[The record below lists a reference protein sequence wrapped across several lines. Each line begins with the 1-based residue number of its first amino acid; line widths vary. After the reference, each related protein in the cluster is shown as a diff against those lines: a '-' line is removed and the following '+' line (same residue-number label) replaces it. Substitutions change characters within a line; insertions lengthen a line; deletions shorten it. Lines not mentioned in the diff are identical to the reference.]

1 MRKIYVTEKQLHEA
15 LGMSL
20 TSLSYFNNNENGASV
35 SQYDSEITVNGNITG
50 ETKTTMDKI
59 SKSKAPRSYFGARKR
74 MATINC
80 SIVSNK
86 TNLFETNQDLVDKT
100 YTIPDDLYTI
110 LKNNFNSVSNRRNID
125 GIKRLKNLINT
136 RTINTS
142 EMYRLKSDF
151 ERMDSKSEEYRLLG
165 GTKMKRWID
174 QQLKTATTM
183 SEHDK
188 EVRSEVFDEKNVYI
202 KPHEKP
208 GTGTAHTV
216 KKNNVQFNYE

>member
-20 TSLSYFNNNENGASV
+20 SYLNNSENGASA
-35 SQYDSEITVNGNITG
+35 SHYDSEITVNGNITG
-50 ETKTTMDKI
+50 DTETDTNKI
-59 SKSKAPRSYFGARKR
+59 AGEKAPRTPFGTRTR
-74 MATINC
+74 MTTINC
-80 SIVSNK
+80 SIDSNK
-86 TNLFETNQDLVDKT
+86 KKLFETNQELVDKT

-110 LKNNFNSVSNRRNID
+110 LKNNFNSVNSGHNID
-125 GIKRLKNLINT
+125 GIKRLKNLINA

-151 ERMDSKSEEYRLLG
+151 ERMDSKSDEYRLLG
-165 GTKMKRWID
+165 GTKMKRWIE

-183 SEHDK
+183 SKHSKDVK
-188 EVRSEVFDEKNVYI
+188 HMLGDTNAYI
-202 KPHEKP
+202 KKHQKT

>member
-20 TSLSYFNNNENGASV
+20 SYLNNNENGASA
-35 SQYDSEITVNGNITG
+35 SHYDSEITVNGNITG
-50 ETKTTMDKI
+50 ETETTMDKI

-80 SIVSNK
+80 SIDSNK
-86 TNLFETNQDLVDKT
+86 KKLFETNQDLVDKT

-110 LKNNFNSVSNRRNID
+110 LKNNFNSVSSRHNID
-125 GIKRLKNLINT
+125 GIKRIKNLINA
-136 RTINTS
+136 RVINTN

-151 ERMDSKSEEYRLLG
+151 ECMDSKSDVYKLLG
-165 GTKMKRWID
+165 GAKMKRWIE

-183 SEHDK
+183 SKHSKDVK
-188 EVRSEVFDEKNVYI
+188 HMLGDTNAYI
-202 KPHEKP
+202 KKHQKI

>member
-20 TSLSYFNNNENGASV
+20 SYLNNSENGASA
-35 SQYDSEITVNGNITG
+35 SHYDSEITVNGNVTG
-50 ETKTTMDKI
+50 ETETTMDKI

-80 SIVSNK
+80 SIDSNK
-86 TNLFETNQDLVDKT
+86 KKLFETNQDLVDKT
-100 YTIPDDLYTI
+100 YTIPNDLYDI
-110 LKNNFNSVSNRRNID
+110 LKNNFNSVSSRRNVD

-136 RTINTS
+136 RAINTS

-165 GTKMKRWID
+165 GTKMKRWIE

-183 SEHDK
+183 SKHSKDVKHELGDT
-188 EVRSEVFDEKNVYI
+188 NAYI
-202 KPHEKP
+202 KKHQKT

>member
-20 TSLSYFNNNENGASV
+20 SYLNNSENGASA
-35 SQYDSEITVNGNITG
+35 SHYDSEITVNGNITG
-50 ETKTTMDKI
+50 ETETTMDKI

-80 SIVSNK
+80 SIDSNK
-86 TNLFETNQDLVDKT
+86 KKLFETNQDLVDKT
-100 YTIPDDLYTI
+100 YTIPNDLYNI
-110 LKNNFNSVSNRRNID
+110 LKNNYTSIGKQHNIE
-125 GIKRLKNLINT
+125 GIKRLKNLINA
-136 RTINTS
+136 RVINTN

-151 ERMDSKSEEYRLLG
+151 ERMDSKSDEYRLLG
-165 GTKMKRWID
+165 GTKMKRWIE
-174 QQLKTATTM
+174 QQLKNATTM
-183 SEHDK
+183 SKHSKDVK
-188 EVRSEVFDEKNVYI
+188 HMLGDTNAYI
-202 KPHEKP
+202 KKHQKT

>member
-20 TSLSYFNNNENGASV
+20 SYLNNSENGASA
-35 SQYDSEITVNGNITG
+35 SHYDSEITVNGNITG
-50 ETKTTMDKI
+50 ETETTMDKI
-59 SKSKAPRSYFGARKR
+59 SKSKAPRNYFGARKR

-80 SIVSNK
+80 SIDFNK
-86 TNLFETNQDLVDKT
+86 KKLFETNQDLVDKT

-110 LKNNFNSVSNRRNID
+110 LKNNFNSVSGRRNID

-136 RTINTS
+136 RAINTS

-151 ERMDSKSEEYRLLG
+151 ERMDSKSDEYRLLG
-165 GTKMKRWID
+165 GTKMKRWIE

-183 SEHDK
+183 SKHSKDVK
-188 EVRSEVFDEKNVYI
+188 HMLGDPNAYI
-202 KPHEKP
+202 KKHQKT

>member
-20 TSLSYFNNNENGASV
+20 SYLNNSENGASA
-35 SQYDSEITVNGNITG
+35 SHYDSEITVNGNITG
-50 ETKTTMDKI
+50 ETETTMDKI
-59 SKSKAPRSYFGARKR
+59 SKSKAPRSYFGARTR
-74 MATINC
+74 MTTINC
-80 SIVSNK
+80 SIDSNK
-86 TNLFETNQDLVDKT
+86 KKLFETNQDLVDKT

-110 LKNNFNSVSNRRNID
+110 LKNNFNSVNSRRNID
-125 GIKRLKNLINT
+125 GIKRLKNLINA
-136 RTINTS
+136 RAINTN

-151 ERMDSKSEEYRLLG
+151 ERMDSKSDEYRLLG
-165 GTKMKRWID
+165 GTKMKRWIE

-183 SEHDK
+183 SKHSKDVK
-188 EVRSEVFDEKNVYI
+188 HMLGDTNAYI
-202 KPHEKP
+202 KKHQKT

>member
-20 TSLSYFNNNENGASV
+20 SYLNNSENGASA
-35 SQYDSEITVNGNITG
+35 SHYDSEITVNGNITG
-50 ETKTTMDKI
+50 ETETTMDKI

-80 SIVSNK
+80 SIDSNK
-86 TNLFETNQDLVDKT
+86 KKLFETNQDLVDKT
-100 YTIPDDLYTI
+100 YTIPNDLYTI
-110 LKNNFNSVSNRRNID
+110 LKNNFNSISSRHNID
-125 GIKRLKNLINT
+125 GIKRLKNLINA

-151 ERMDSKSEEYRLLG
+151 ERMDSKSDEYKLLG
-165 GTKMKRWID
+165 GTKMKRWIE

-183 SEHDK
+183 SKHSKDVK
-188 EVRSEVFDEKNVYI
+188 HMLGDTNAYI
-202 KPHEKP
+202 KKHQKT

>member
-20 TSLSYFNNNENGASV
+20 SYLNNSENGASA
-35 SQYDSEITVNGNITG
+35 SHYDSEITVNGNITG
-50 ETKTTMDKI
+50 ETETTMDKI

-80 SIVSNK
+80 SIDSNK
-86 TNLFETNQDLVDKT
+86 KKLFETNQELVDKT

-110 LKNNFNSVSNRRNID
+110 LKNNFNSVSGRRNID

-136 RTINTS
+136 RAINTS

-151 ERMDSKSEEYRLLG
+151 ERMDSKSDEYRLLG
-165 GTKMKRWID
+165 GTKMKRWIE

-183 SEHDK
+183 SKHSKDVK
-188 EVRSEVFDEKNVYI
+188 HMLGDTNAYI
-202 KPHEKP
+202 KKHQKT

>member
-20 TSLSYFNNNENGASV
+20 SYLNNSENGASA
-35 SQYDSEITVNGNITG
+35 SHYDSEITVNGNITG
-50 ETKTTMDKI
+50 ETETTMDKI

-80 SIVSNK
+80 SIDSNK
-86 TNLFETNQDLVDKT
+86 KKLFETNQDLVDKT
-100 YTIPDDLYTI
+100 YTIPNDLYNI
-110 LKNNFNSVSNRRNID
+110 LKNNYASIGKQHNIE
-125 GIKRLKNLINT
+125 GIKRLKNLINA
-136 RTINTS
+136 RVINTN
-142 EMYRLKSDF
+142 EMYRLKNDF
-151 ERMDSKSEEYRLLG
+151 ERMDSKSDEYKLLG
-165 GTKMKRWID
+165 GTKMKRWIE

-183 SEHDK
+183 SKHSKDVK
-188 EVRSEVFDEKNVYI
+188 HMLGDTNAYI
-202 KPHEKP
+202 KKHQKT

>member
-20 TSLSYFNNNENGASV
+20 SYFNNSENGASA
-35 SQYDSEITVNGNITG
+35 SHYDSEITVNGNITG

-80 SIVSNK
+80 SIDSNK
-86 TNLFETNQDLVDKT
+86 KKLFETNQDLVDKT

-110 LKNNFNSVSNRRNID
+110 LKNNFNSVNSRHNID
-125 GIKRLKNLINT
+125 GIKRLKNLINA
-136 RTINTS
+136 RVINTN
-142 EMYRLKSDF
+142 EMYRLKNDF
-151 ERMDSKSEEYRLLG
+151 ERMDSKSDEYRLLG
-165 GTKMKRWID
+165 GAKMKRWIE

-183 SEHDK
+183 SKHSKDVK
-188 EVRSEVFDEKNVYI
+188 HMLGDTNAYI
-202 KPHEKP
+202 KKHQKT

>member
-20 TSLSYFNNNENGASV
+20 SYLNNSENGASA
-35 SQYDSEITVNGNITG
+35 SHYDSEITVNGNITG
-50 ETKTTMDKI
+50 ETETTMDKI

-80 SIVSNK
+80 SIDSNK
-86 TNLFETNQDLVDKT
+86 KKLFETNQDLVDKT
-100 YTIPDDLYTI
+100 YTIPNDLYNI
-110 LKNNFNSVSNRRNID
+110 LKNNYASIGKQHNIE
-125 GIKRLKNLINT
+125 GIKRLKNLINA
-136 RTINTS
+136 RVINTN

-151 ERMDSKSEEYRLLG
+151 ERMDSKSDEYRLLG
-165 GTKMKRWID
+165 GTKMKRWIE

-183 SEHDK
+183 SKHSKDVK
-188 EVRSEVFDEKNVYI
+188 HMLGDTNAYI
-202 KPHEKP
+202 KKHQKT

>member
-20 TSLSYFNNNENGASV
+20 SYLNNNENGASV

-74 MATINC
+74 MTTINC
-80 SIVSNK
+80 SIESNK
-86 TNLFETNQDLVDKT
+86 KKLFETNQDLVDKT
-100 YTIPDDLYTI
+100 YTLPNDLYNI
-110 LKNNFNSVSNRRNID
+110 LKNNYKNVSKQHNIE
-125 GIKRLKNLINT
+125 GIKRLKNLINA
-136 RTINTS
+136 RVINTN
-142 EMYRLKSDF
+142 EMYRLKNDF
-151 ERMDSKSEEYRLLG
+151 ERMDSKSNEYRLLG
-165 GTKMKRWID
+165 GTKMKRWIE

-183 SEHDK
+183 SKHSKDVK
-188 EVRSEVFDEKNVYI
+188 HMLGDTNAYI
-202 KPHEKP
+202 KKHQKT

>member
-20 TSLSYFNNNENGASV
+20 SYLNNSENGASA
-35 SQYDSEITVNGNITG
+35 SHYDSEITVNGNITG
-50 ETKTTMDKI
+50 ETETTMDKI

-80 SIVSNK
+80 SVDSNK
-86 TNLFETNQDLVDKT
+86 KKLFETNQDLVDKT

-110 LKNNFNSVSNRRNID
+110 LKNNFNSVSSRHNID
-125 GIKRLKNLINT
+125 GIKRLKNLINA
-136 RTINTS
+136 RAINTS

-151 ERMDSKSEEYRLLG
+151 ERMDSKSDEYRLLG
-165 GTKMKRWID
+165 GTKMKRWIE
-174 QQLKTATTM
+174 QQLKTATTISKHSKDVKHM
-183 SEHDK
+183 LGDT
-188 EVRSEVFDEKNVYI
+188 NAYI
-202 KPHEKP
+202 KKHQKT
-208 GTGTAHTV
+208 GTGTAHTT

>member
-20 TSLSYFNNNENGASV
+20 SYLNNSENGASA
-35 SQYDSEITVNGNITG
+35 SHYDSEITVNGNITG
-50 ETKTTMDKI
+50 ETETTMDKI

-80 SIVSNK
+80 SIDSNK
-86 TNLFETNQDLVDKT
+86 KKLFETNQDLVDKT

-110 LKNNFNSVSNRRNID
+110 LKNNFNSVNSRHNID
-125 GIKRLKNLINT
+125 GIKRLKNLINA
-136 RTINTS
+136 RAINTN

-151 ERMDSKSEEYRLLG
+151 ERMDSKSDEYRLLG
-165 GTKMKRWID
+165 GTKMKRWIE

-183 SEHDK
+183 SKHSKDVK
-188 EVRSEVFDEKNVYI
+188 HMLGDTNAYI
-202 KPHEKP
+202 KKHQKT

>member
-20 TSLSYFNNNENGASV
+20 SYLNNSENGASA
-35 SQYDSEITVNGNITG
+35 SHYDSEITVNGNITG
-50 ETKTTMDKI
+50 ETETTMDKI

-80 SIVSNK
+80 SIDSNK
-86 TNLFETNQDLVDKT
+86 KKLFETNQDLVDKT

-110 LKNNFNSVSNRRNID
+110 LKNNFNSVSSRHNID
-125 GIKRLKNLINT
+125 GIKRLKNLINA
-136 RTINTS
+136 RVINTN

-151 ERMDSKSEEYRLLG
+151 ERMDSKSDEYRLLG
-165 GTKMKRWID
+165 GTKMKRWIE

-183 SEHDK
+183 SKHSKDVK
-188 EVRSEVFDEKNVYI
+188 HMLGDTNAYI
-202 KPHEKP
+202 KKHQKT

>member
-20 TSLSYFNNNENGASV
+20 SYLNNSENGASA
-35 SQYDSEITVNGNITG
+35 SHYDSEITVNGNITG
-50 ETKTTMDKI
+50 ETETTMDKI

-80 SIVSNK
+80 SIDSNK
-86 TNLFETNQDLVDKT
+86 KKLFETNQDLVDKT

-110 LKNNFNSVSNRRNID
+110 LKNNFNSVSSGHNID
-125 GIKRLKNLINT
+125 GIKRLKNLINA
-136 RTINTS
+136 RSINTS
-142 EMYRLKSDF
+142 EMYRLKNDF
-151 ERMDSKSEEYRLLG
+151 ERMDSKSDEYKLLG

-183 SEHDK
+183 SKHSKDVK
-188 EVRSEVFDEKNVYI
+188 HMLGDTNAYI
-202 KPHEKP
+202 KKHQKT

>member
-20 TSLSYFNNNENGASV
+20 SYLNNSENGASA
-35 SQYDSEITVNGNITG
+35 SHYDSEITVNGNITG
-50 ETKTTMDKI
+50 ETETTMDKI

-80 SIVSNK
+80 SMDSNK
-86 TNLFETNQDLVDKT
+86 KKLFETNQDLVDKT
-100 YTIPDDLYTI
+100 YTIPNDLYDI
-110 LKNNFNSVSNRRNID
+110 LKNNYASIGKQHNVE
-125 GIKRLKNLINT
+125 GIKRLKNLINA
-136 RTINTS
+136 RVINTN

-151 ERMDSKSEEYRLLG
+151 ERMDSKSDKYRLLG
-165 GTKMKRWID
+165 GTKMKRWIE

-183 SEHDK
+183 SKHSKDVK
-188 EVRSEVFDEKNVYI
+188 HMLGDTNAYI
-202 KPHEKP
+202 KKHQKT

>member
-20 TSLSYFNNNENGASV
+20 SYLNNSENGASA
-35 SQYDSEITVNGNITG
+35 SHYDSEITVNGNITG

-80 SIVSNK
+80 SIDSNK
-86 TNLFETNQDLVDKT
+86 KKLFETNQDLVDKT
-100 YTIPDDLYTI
+100 YTIPNDLYNI
-110 LKNNFNSVSNRRNID
+110 LKNNYASIGKQHNIE
-125 GIKRLKNLINT
+125 GIKRLKNLINA
-136 RTINTS
+136 RVINTN
-142 EMYRLKSDF
+142 EMYRLKNDF
-151 ERMDSKSEEYRLLG
+151 ERMDSKSDEYRLLG
-165 GTKMKRWID
+165 GTKMKRWIE

-183 SEHDK
+183 SKHSKDVK
-188 EVRSEVFDEKNVYI
+188 HMLGDTNVYI
-202 KPHEKP
+202 KKHQKT

>member
-20 TSLSYFNNNENGASV
+20 SYLNNSENGASA
-35 SQYDSEITVNGNITG
+35 SHYDSEITVNGNITG
-50 ETKTTMDKI
+50 ETETTMDKI

-80 SIVSNK
+80 SIDSNK
-86 TNLFETNQDLVDKT
+86 KKLFETNQDLVDKT

-110 LKNNFNSVSNRRNID
+110 LKNNFNSVNSRRNID
-125 GIKRLKNLINT
+125 GIKRLKNLINA
-136 RTINTS
+136 RAINTN

-151 ERMDSKSEEYRLLG
+151 ERMDSKSDEYRLLG
-165 GTKMKRWID
+165 GTKMKRWIE

-183 SEHDK
+183 SKHSKDVK
-188 EVRSEVFDEKNVYI
+188 HMLGDTNAYI
-202 KPHEKP
+202 KKHQKT

>member
-20 TSLSYFNNNENGASV
+20 SYLNNSENGASA
-35 SQYDSEITVNGNITG
+35 SHYDSEITVNGNITG
-50 ETKTTMDKI
+50 ETETTMDKI

-80 SIVSNK
+80 SIDSNK
-86 TNLFETNQDLVDKT
+86 KKLFETNQDLVDKT

-110 LKNNFNSVSNRRNID
+110 LKNNFNSVSGGRNID

-136 RTINTS
+136 RAINTS

-151 ERMDSKSEEYRLLG
+151 ERMDSKSDEYRLLG
-165 GTKMKRWID
+165 GTKMKRWIE

-183 SEHDK
+183 SKHSKDVK
-188 EVRSEVFDEKNVYI
+188 HMLGVPNAYI
-202 KPHEKP
+202 KNHKKI

>member
-20 TSLSYFNNNENGASV
+20 SYLNNSENGASA
-35 SQYDSEITVNGNITG
+35 SHYDSEITVNGNITG
-50 ETKTTMDKI
+50 ETETTMDKI

-80 SIVSNK
+80 SIDSNK
-86 TNLFETNQDLVDKT
+86 KKLFETNQDLVDKT
-100 YTIPDDLYTI
+100 YTIPDDLYNI
-110 LKNNFNSVSNRRNID
+110 LKNNYASIGKQHNIE
-125 GIKRLKNLINT
+125 GIKRLKNLINA
-136 RTINTS
+136 RVINTN
-142 EMYRLKSDF
+142 EMYRLKNDF
-151 ERMDSKSEEYRLLG
+151 ERMDSKSDEYRLLG
-165 GTKMKRWID
+165 GTKMKRWIE

-183 SEHDK
+183 SKHSKDVK
-188 EVRSEVFDEKNVYI
+188 HMLGDTNAYI
-202 KPHEKP
+202 KKHQKT

>member
-20 TSLSYFNNNENGASV
+20 SYLNNSENGASA
-35 SQYDSEITVNGNITG
+35 SHYDSEITVNGNITG

-80 SIVSNK
+80 SVDFNK
-86 TNLFETNQDLVDKT
+86 KKLFETNQDLVDKT
-100 YTIPDDLYTI
+100 YTIPNDLYNI
-110 LKNNFNSVSNRRNID
+110 LKNNYASIGKQHNIE
-125 GIKRLKNLINT
+125 GIKRLKNLINA
-136 RTINTS
+136 RVINTN
-142 EMYRLKSDF
+142 EMYRLKNDF
-151 ERMDSKSEEYRLLG
+151 ERMDSKSDEYRLLG
-165 GTKMKRWID
+165 GTKMKRWIE

-183 SEHDK
+183 SKHSKDVK
-188 EVRSEVFDEKNVYI
+188 HMLGDTNAYI
-202 KPHEKP
+202 KKHQKS

>member
-20 TSLSYFNNNENGASV
+20 SYLNNNENGASA
-35 SQYDSEITVNGNITG
+35 SHYDSEITVNGNITG
-50 ETKTTMDKI
+50 ETETTMDKI

-80 SIVSNK
+80 SIDSNK
-86 TNLFETNQDLVDKT
+86 KKLFETNQDLVDKT
-100 YTIPDDLYTI
+100 YTIPNDLYTI
-110 LKNNFNSVSNRRNID
+110 LKNNFNSVSSKHNID
-125 GIKRLKNLINT
+125 GIKRLKNLINA
-136 RTINTS
+136 RAINTS

-151 ERMDSKSEEYRLLG
+151 ERMDSKSDEYKLLG
-165 GTKMKRWID
+165 GTKMKRWIE

-183 SEHDK
+183 SKHSKDVK
-188 EVRSEVFDEKNVYI
+188 HMLGDTNAYI
-202 KPHEKP
+202 KKHQKT

>member
-20 TSLSYFNNNENGASV
+20 SYLNGNENGAPEYP
-35 SQYDSEITVNGNITG
+35 YDREITVNGNITG
-50 ETKTTMDKI
+50 DTETDTNKI
-59 SKSKAPRSYFGARKR
+59 AGEKAPRIPFGTRK
-74 MATINC
+74 INC
-80 SIVSNK
+80 SIDSNK
-86 TNLFETNQDLVDKT
+86 KKLFETNQDLVDKT

-110 LKNNFNSVSNRRNID
+110 LKNNFNSVSSGHNID
-125 GIKRLKNLINT
+125 GIKRLKNLINA

-151 ERMDSKSEEYRLLG
+151 ERMDSKSDEYRLLG
-165 GTKMKRWID
+165 GTKMKRWIE

-183 SEHDK
+183 SKHSKDVK
-188 EVRSEVFDEKNVYI
+188 HMLGDTNAYI
-202 KPHEKP
+202 KKHQKT

>member
-20 TSLSYFNNNENGASV
+20 SYLNNSENGASA
-35 SQYDSEITVNGNITG
+35 SHYDSEITVNGNITG
-50 ETKTTMDKI
+50 ETETTMDKI

-80 SIVSNK
+80 SIESNK
-86 TNLFETNQDLVDKT
+86 KKLFETNQDLVDKT
-100 YTIPDDLYTI
+100 YTIPNDLYDI
-110 LKNNFNSVSNRRNID
+110 LKNNYTSIGKQHNIE
-125 GIKRLKNLINT
+125 GIKRLKNLINA
-136 RTINTS
+136 RVINTN

-151 ERMDSKSEEYRLLG
+151 EHMDSKSDEYRLLG
-165 GTKMKRWID
+165 GTKMKRWIE

-183 SEHDK
+183 SKHSKDVK
-188 EVRSEVFDEKNVYI
+188 HMLGDTNAYI
-202 KPHEKP
+202 KKHQKT

>member
-20 TSLSYFNNNENGASV
+20 SYLNNSENGASA
-35 SQYDSEITVNGNITG
+35 SHYDSEITVNGNITG
-50 ETKTTMDKI
+50 ETETTMDKI

-80 SIVSNK
+80 SIDSNK
-86 TNLFETNQDLVDKT
+86 KKLFETNQDLVDKT
-100 YTIPDDLYTI
+100 YTIPNDLYNI
-110 LKNNFNSVSNRRNID
+110 LKNNYTSIGKQHNIE
-125 GIKRLKNLINT
+125 GIKRLKNLINA
-136 RTINTS
+136 RVINTN

-151 ERMDSKSEEYRLLG
+151 ERMDSKSDEYRLLG
-165 GTKMKRWID
+165 GTKMKRWIE

-183 SEHDK
+183 SKHSKDVK
-188 EVRSEVFDEKNVYI
+188 HMLGDTNAYI
-202 KPHEKP
+202 KKHQKT

>member
-20 TSLSYFNNNENGASV
+20 SYLNNSENGASA
-35 SQYDSEITVNGNITG
+35 SHYDSEITVNGNITG

-80 SIVSNK
+80 SIDSNK
-86 TNLFETNQDLVDKT
+86 KKLFETNQDLVDKT
-100 YTIPDDLYTI
+100 YTIPNDLYNI
-110 LKNNFNSVSNRRNID
+110 LKNNYASIGKQHNIE
-125 GIKRLKNLINT
+125 GIKRLKNLINA
-136 RTINTS
+136 RVINTN
-142 EMYRLKSDF
+142 EMYRLKNDF
-151 ERMDSKSEEYRLLG
+151 ERMDSKSDEYRLLG
-165 GTKMKRWID
+165 GTKMKRWIE

-183 SEHDK
+183 SKHSKDVK
-188 EVRSEVFDEKNVYI
+188 HMLGDTNAYI
-202 KPHEKP
+202 KKHQKT

>member
-20 TSLSYFNNNENGASV
+20 SYLNNSENGASA
-35 SQYDSEITVNGNITG
+35 SHYDSEITVNGNITG
-50 ETKTTMDKI
+50 ETETTMDKI

-80 SIVSNK
+80 SIDSNK
-86 TNLFETNQDLVDKT
+86 KKLFETNQDLVDKT
-100 YTIPDDLYTI
+100 YTIPNDLYNI
-110 LKNNFNSVSNRRNID
+110 LKNNYASIGKQHNIE
-125 GIKRLKNLINT
+125 GIKRLKNLINA
-136 RTINTS
+136 RVINTN
-142 EMYRLKSDF
+142 EMYRLKNDF
-151 ERMDSKSEEYRLLG
+151 ERMDSKSDEYRLLG
-165 GTKMKRWID
+165 GAKMKRWIE

-183 SEHDK
+183 SKHSKDVK
-188 EVRSEVFDEKNVYI
+188 HMLGDTNAYI
-202 KPHEKP
+202 KKHQKT

>member
-20 TSLSYFNNNENGASV
+20 SYLNNSENGASA
-35 SQYDSEITVNGNITG
+35 SHYDSEITVNGNITG
-50 ETKTTMDKI
+50 ETETTMDKI

-80 SIVSNK
+80 SVDSNK
-86 TNLFETNQDLVDKT
+86 KKLFETNQDLVDKT
-100 YTIPDDLYTI
+100 YTIPNEIYNI
-110 LKNNFNSVSNRRNID
+110 LRVNYNSIGNQRNID

-136 RTINTS
+136 RTINTN

-151 ERMDSKSEEYRLLG
+151 ERMDSKGDEYRLLG

-183 SEHDK
+183 SKHSKDVKHMLGDK
-188 EVRSEVFDEKNVYI
+188 NAYI
-202 KPHEKP
+202 KNHQKTN
-208 GTGTAHTV
+208 TGTAHTI

>member
-20 TSLSYFNNNENGASV
+20 SYLNNNENGASA
-35 SQYDSEITVNGNITG
+35 SKYDSEITVNGNITG

-59 SKSKAPRSYFGARKR
+59 SKSKAPRSYFGARKK

-80 SIVSNK
+80 SINSDK
-86 TNLFETNQDLVDKT
+86 KKLFETNQDLVDKT
-100 YTIPDDLYTI
+100 YTIPNDLYDI
-110 LKNNFNSVSNRRNID
+110 LKNNYTNIGKQHNVE

-136 RTINTS
+136 RVINTN

-151 ERMDSKSEEYRLLG
+151 ERMDSKSDEYRLLG
-165 GTKMKRWID
+165 GTKMKRWIE

-183 SEHDK
+183 SKHSKDVK
-188 EVRSEVFDEKNVYI
+188 HMLGDTNAYI
-202 KPHEKP
+202 KKHQKN